1 MSAASLYILIQ
12 LFIYHMPLSMLI
24 YHPIMLVLCRSCSN
38 ILVKTWSQQ
47 EEDMDNSKDTRR
59 SCVDCAAGACDGKSG
74 SYPDFCI
81 TSEILK
87 GGTAAD
93 LVSETIDKY
102 LNDPEDSLI
111 AKASAE
117 VEFENYCKATRV
129 EEICEFARK
138 IGAKKLGIA
147 TCVGLLKEART
158 AAAIFRKHG
167 FEVYGAACKA
177 GAVRKTDI
185 GLDPAQESLGPHI
198 CNPILQAKL
207 LNEQKTDLNIVIG
220 LCVGHDSL
228 FYKYSDALC
237 TTLVTKDRV
246 LGHNPA
252 AALYQADGYYSRLL
266 K

>member
-1 MSAASLYILIQ
+1 M
-12 LFIYHMPLSMLI
+12 
-24 YHPIMLVLCRSCSN
+24 N
-38 ILVKTWSQQ
+38 K
-47 EEDMDNSKDTRR
+47 NNDTRR

-74 SYPDFCI
+74 TYPEFCV
-81 TSEILK
+81 TCELLED
-87 GGTAAD
+87 GDDA
-93 LVSETIDKY
+93 LLRETIDKY
-102 LNDPEDSLI
+102 TKDPEDSLI

-129 EEICEFARK
+129 EEICEFAKK

-158 AAAIFRKHG
+158 AAAIFRHKG
-167 FEVYGAACKA
+167 FEVYGVACKA
-177 GAVRKTDI
+177 GAVKKTDI
-185 GLDPAQESLGPHI
+185 GLDPEQENLGPHI

-207 LNEQKTDLNIVIG
+207 LNKEKTDLNIVIG

-237 TTLVTKDRV
+237 TTLITKDRV

-252 AALYQADGYYSRLL
+252 AALYQADSYYDKLL

>member
-1 MSAASLYILIQ
+1 MNKND
-12 LFIYHMPLSMLI
+12 
-24 YHPIMLVLCRSCSN
+24 N
-38 ILVKTWSQQ
+38 I
-47 EEDMDNSKDTRR
+47 RR
-59 SCVDCAAGACDGKSG
+59 SCIDCAAGACDGKSG
-74 SYPDFCI
+74 VYPDFCV
-81 TSEILK
+81 TAEILE
-87 GGTAAD
+87 GGEAAA
-93 LVSETIDKY
+93 LLSETIDKY
-102 LNDPEDSLI
+102 TGDPEDSLI

-117 VEFENYCKATRV
+117 VEFEHYCKYTRV

-158 AAAIFRKHG
+158 AAAIFRHNG
-167 FEVYGAACKA
+167 FEVYGAACKV

-185 GLDPAQESLGPHI
+185 GLDPEQESLGPHI

-207 LNEQKTDLNIVIG
+207 LNKEKTDLNIVIG

-252 AALYQADGYYSRLL
+252 AALYQADGYYSKLL

>member
-1 MSAASLYILIQ
+1 MNNESRETN
-12 LFIYHMPLSMLI
+12 
-24 YHPIMLVLCRSCSN
+24 CRSC
-38 ILVKTWSQQ
+38 I
-47 EEDMDNSKDTRR
+47 
-59 SCVDCAAGACDGKSG
+59 DCSAGACDGKSG
-74 SYPDFCI
+74 AYPEFCLTAEI
-81 TSEILK
+81 FEEGPDSELC
-87 GGTAAD
+87 AEA
-93 LVSETIDKY
+93 LDKY

-111 AKASAE
+111 AKASAA

-129 EEICEFARK
+129 EEICAFAEK

-147 TCVGLLKEART
+147 TCVGLLREART
-158 AAAIFRKHG
+158 AAKIFRHRG
-167 FEVYGAACKA
+167 FEVYGVACKA
-177 GAVRKTDI
+177 GAVRKSEI
-185 GLDPAQESLGPHI
+185 GLDRAQESLGPHI
-198 CNPILQAKL
+198 CNPILQAKI

>member
-1 MSAASLYILIQ
+1 MNNND
-12 LFIYHMPLSMLI
+12 
-24 YHPIMLVLCRSCSN
+24 N
-38 ILVKTWSQQ
+38 I
-47 EEDMDNSKDTRR
+47 RR
-59 SCVDCAAGACDGKSG
+59 SCIDCAAGACDGKSG
-74 SYPDFCI
+74 VYPDFCI
-81 TSEILK
+81 TSEILE
-87 GGTAAD
+87 GGDAAA
-93 LVSETIDKY
+93 LVNETIDKY
-102 LNDPEDSLI
+102 TGDPEDSLI

-117 VEFENYCKATRV
+117 VEFENYCRATRV

-138 IGAKKLGIA
+138 VGAKKLGIA

-158 AAAIFRKHG
+158 AAAIFRHNG
-167 FEVYGAACKA
+167 FEVYGAACKV

-185 GLDPAQESLGPHI
+185 GLDPEQESLGPHI

-207 LNEQKTDLNIVIG
+207 LNKEKTDLNIVIG

-252 AALYQADGYYSRLL
+252 AALYQADGYYSKLL

>member
-1 MSAASLYILIQ
+1 
-12 LFIYHMPLSMLI
+12 
-24 YHPIMLVLCRSCSN
+24 
-38 ILVKTWSQQ
+38 
-47 EEDMDNSKDTRR
+47 MDNSKDTRR

-93 LVSETIDKY
+93 L
-102 LNDPEDSLI
+102 
-111 AKASAE
+111 KASAE

-138 IGAKKLGIA
+138 IGAEKLGIA

-177 GAVRKTDI
+177 GAVRKIDI

>member
-1 MSAASLYILIQ
+1 MNNND
-12 LFIYHMPLSMLI
+12 
-24 YHPIMLVLCRSCSN
+24 N
-38 ILVKTWSQQ
+38 I
-47 EEDMDNSKDTRR
+47 RR
-59 SCVDCAAGACDGKSG
+59 SCIDCAAGACDGKSG
-74 SYPDFCI
+74 VYPDFCI
-81 TSEILK
+81 TSEILE
-87 GGTAAD
+87 GGDAAA
-93 LVSETIDKY
+93 LVNETIDKY
-102 LNDPEDSLI
+102 TGDPEDSLI

-117 VEFENYCKATRV
+117 VEFENYCRATRV

-138 IGAKKLGIA
+138 VGAKKLGIA

-158 AAAIFRKHG
+158 AAAIFRHKG

-185 GLDPAQESLGPHI
+185 GLDPEQESLGPHI

-207 LNEQKTDLNIVIG
+207 LNKEKTDLNIVIG

-252 AALYQADGYYSRLL
+252 AALYQADGYYSKLL